1 MANEQNLIPNNE
13 RSPNEVRENGRK
25 GGVASGVAR
34 REKKTI
40 QKILGEY
47 LEAGISENKNL
58 EALAKKA
65 GVSSDKSIK
74 ELVTVIC
81 LLNTLK
87 KGNVTELEK
96 IMQLLGEQPEVAD
109 AQAQKQADF
118 LDAVKRAVTNGD

>member
-1 MANEQNLIPNNE
+1 MANEQNLIPRAHE
-13 RSPNEVRENGRK
+13 LTVEEQSK
-25 GGVASGVAR
+25 GGIASGIAR

-40 QKILGEY
+40 QKILGDY
-47 LEAGISENKNL
+47 LESGIAENKNL

-81 LLNTLK
+81 LLNTIK
-87 KGNVTELEK
+87 KGNVAELDK
-96 IMQLLGEQPEVAD
+96 IMQLLGEQPEIAD